1 MGNYCCAPELTFDE
15 QVVRMK
21 LEQAE
26 RMSDATTDADAD
38 ARPAADDVRNVITLT
53 DYRMERLRGTDPH
66 GRALARL
73 RGYEARWVI
82 AYNTL
87 TRYLFPGSFESPR
100 RVQDGR
106 SPTVSPS
113 GHHPMLF

>member
-1 MGNYCCAPELTFDE
+1 MGNYCCAPELSLEEFLA
-15 QVVRMK
+15 RMK
-21 LEQAE
+21 LERAE
-26 RMSDATTDADAD
+26 RMADATTDAD

-53 DYRMERLRGTDPH
+53 DFRLEQLRRTQPH

-87 TRYLFPGSFESPR
+87 TRYLLPGSFESPP
-100 RVQDGR
+100 RVQAGR
-106 SPTVSPS
+106 RPTVSPS
-113 GHHPMLF
+113 GHHLIL